1 MKNLYRPYRC
11 FGLVCILGLVAC
23 APSVPL
29 SRQGV
34 PAVTADMQTDPV
46 AGQEDA
52 ADDPALWVH
61 PTDASRS
68 LIVGT
73 DKNRGVGGL
82 YAYGLDGKIRFSV
95 TDPALNNVDIRQGVE
110 LAGYRFDLAGAT
122 RRTDSTLS
130 LYAVDSSAFRRIEG
144 IPVRLDDPYG
154 FCLGRDRNAGK
165 VYAFNVGKNGIVTQ
179 FELQADSLG
188 LLSGKMVKRYRFAS
202 QGEGCVADDDRG
214 ILWVGEEDR
223 GLWKFRF
230 HDPLDSTG
238 VLVDSVAGGHLQD
251 DVEGIALYVPE
262 KGAGYVIVSSQ
273 GDNSF
278 AVYDRESPHAYR
290 GSFIVHAS
298 DTMGIGAVE
307 ETDGIEVVAAPLGE
321 RYPEGAFIA
330 QDGHNRPA
338 NQNFKLVDWR
348 KIRDAL
354 GL

>member
-1 MKNLYRPYRC
+1 MKNMHGPYWC

-23 APSVPL
+23 APSVPN

-34 PAVTADMQTDPV
+34 PAVTADMQTVPV

-52 ADDPALWVH
+52 ADDPAVWIH
-61 PTDASRS
+61 PLDASRS

-122 RRTDSTLS
+122 RRTDSTLA
-130 LYAVDSSAFRRIEG
+130 LYAVDSTAFRRIEG

-154 FCLGRDRNAGK
+154 FCLGLDRKAGK
-165 VYAFNVGKNGIVTQ
+165 AYAFNVGKNGIVTQ

-214 ILWVGEEDR
+214 VLWVGEEDR

-238 VLVDSVAGGHLQD
+238 VLVDSVAGGHLRD
-251 DVEGIALYVPE
+251 DVEGIALYVSG
-262 KGAGYVIVSSQ
+262 KGSGYVIVSSQ

-278 AVYDRESPHAYR
+278 AVYDREIPHAYR
-290 GSFIVHAS
+290 GSFIVHANQAM
-298 DTMGIGAVE
+298 DIGAVD

-321 RYPEGAFIA
+321 QYPEGAFIA